1 MKRRLYYYGED
12 VLSKSFLILPKEL
25 VFTKSL
31 ANMSAKSKILYCVL
45 RERLMLSARNNWT
58 DENGRIYIIYSIEK
72 IVDVPLFPLCGVFS
86 MAIKKV
92 DCLWNRAVIICVVSA
107 TGIFYRKSIA
117 IADVPV
123 GMNYATI
130 YRD

>member
-72 IVDVPLFPLCGVFS
+72 IAEDLFYS
-86 MAIKKV
+86 
-92 DCLWNRAVIICVVSA
+92 R
-107 TGIFYRKSIA
+107 
-117 IADVPV
+117 
-123 GMNYATI
+123 ATI
-130 YRD
+130 MRMMDELEHLGILRLSQNYCPEQTLRLRTGNREKQNID